1 MSDSKTF
8 VLETFN
14 RFGATQAQQV
24 QADSPNM
31 SGTELNAVSD
41 YIPDFQAAKAKQ
53 NMLTRPAGHE
63 NGFVCRSTAGR
74 VVRLLQV
81 YDSNVYTQEPEDL
94 PAQWRFVWSQDPDKA
109 LPFIAL
115 STSPYAT
122 GDCCT
127 EGGHVYRSTIDNNVW
142 APSAYPQ
149 GWEDLGPIGSTTEPE
164 PTPEPEEP
172 DPTPEPEPEEPQ
184 GGATYPAW
192 VQPTGGHDAYQTG
205 DIVDYN
211 GTLYQ
216 STIDGNVWSPDAY
229 PAGWTVYEGA

>member
-53 NMLTRPAGHE
+53 NMLTRPAGQE

-81 YDSNVYTQEPEDL
+81 YDSNVYTQEPEEL
-94 PAQWRFVWSQDPDKA
+94 PAQWRFVWSTDPTKA
-109 LPFIAL
+109 LPFVAM

-122 GDCCT
+122 GGCCT
-127 EGGHVYRSTIDNNVW
+127 DAGHVWRSTIDNNVW

-149 GWEDLGPIGSTTEPE
+149 GWADLGTIENVMAGGSAETPGTEPE
-164 PTPEPEEP
+164 PTPEPE
-172 DPTPEPEPEEPQ
+172 PEPEPT
-184 GGATYPAW
+184 TYPDW
-192 VQPTGGHDAYQTG
+192 VQPSGAHDAYHTG
-205 DIVDYN
+205 DIVNYN
-211 GTLYQ
+211 GTLYI
-216 STIDGNVWSPDAY
+216 SLIDGNVWSPDAY
-229 PAGWTVYEGA
+229 PQGWQVYEGA